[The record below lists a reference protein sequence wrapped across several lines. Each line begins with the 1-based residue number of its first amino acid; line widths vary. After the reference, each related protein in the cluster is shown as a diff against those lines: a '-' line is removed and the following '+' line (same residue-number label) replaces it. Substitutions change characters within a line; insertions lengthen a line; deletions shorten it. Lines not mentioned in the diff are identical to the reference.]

1 MSKIYK
7 VEIGGRDL
15 CFETGRL
22 AQQASGSVL
31 VRHGENAVLVTA
43 VLSDST
49 REGIDFLPLTVDYLE
64 KAYAAGRVPGGFFRR
79 EIGRPSEKE
88 TLTSRLI
95 DRPLRPLFP
104 KGLTNEIQI
113 IATVLSGDMENDPDI
128 AALNGA
134 AAAIAISDIPFA
146 GPVAAVRVAKIDGQL
161 VANPTNSQV
170 KDSTLNLIVA
180 GIPQGLV
187 MVEGGAAMA
196 QEEEVL
202 EALFFAHEQIQP
214 ILETIMAMG
223 REIGQPK
230 REFAPP
236 PDYTELRQ
244 KIEVLAKDRILA
256 AVTQPEKKARHHAMG
271 LVRQEVLAELGEA
284 IAGQEKAALG
294 LVNEL
299 QKKLVRDFVLR
310 EQRRVDGRGYSDV
323 RDITGEVGLLSR
335 SHGSAV
341 FTRGETQ
348 ALAVATLGTP
358 SDEQKIETLVGE
370 TFKSFMLHYNFP
382 PYSVGETRM
391 LRGPGRREI
400 GHGALAE
407 RAISR
412 VLPTAEEFPYTI
424 RLVSEILS
432 SNGSSSMATVC
443 GSSMAL
449 MDAGVPIKAAVA
461 GIAMGLI
468 RDEER
473 VAVLSDI
480 LGDEDALGDM
490 DFKVA
495 GTADG
500 ITALQMDIKMT
511 GLTREI
517 MSQALNQA
525 KAGRLHI
532 LGKMNEV
539 IATPNPELKEHAPKI
554 IVIQINPDKIREVIG
569 PGGKMVKQIV
579 AATGIKIDIED
590 DGRIHI
596 SSSDQKAA
604 DEAIRM
610 INEITE
616 EAEIGKVYTG
626 KVKKIMDFGAFV
638 EILPGTDGLVHI
650 SELAHHRVKTVDEV
664 LKEGDIVTVKV
675 LDVDRAGKIRL
686 SRKALLEPAE
696 GEVVQES
703 ERRPQ
708 SDRRRDSDRRPGRD
722 PKKRSE

>member
-1 MSKIYK
+1 MTKIYS

-15 CFETGRL
+15 HFETGHL

-31 VRHGENAVLVTA
+31 VRYGENAVLVTA
-43 VLSDST
+43 VMSDSV
-49 REGIDFLPLTVDYLE
+49 REGIDFLPLTVDYME

-104 KGLTNEIQI
+104 KGVVNEIQI
-113 IATVLSGDMENDPDI
+113 VATVFSGDMEVDPDI
-128 AALNGA
+128 VALNGA
-134 AAAIAISDIPFA
+134 AAALAISDIPFN
-146 GPVAAVRVAKIDGQL
+146 GPVAAVRVGKVDGQL
-161 VANPTNSQV
+161 VVNPTNFQL
-170 KDSTLNLIVA
+170 KESTLNLIVA
-180 GIPQGLV
+180 GAPQGLV
-187 MVEGGAAMA
+187 MVEAGAKMV

-202 EALFFAHEQIQP
+202 EALFFAQEQLKP
-214 ILETIMAMG
+214 ILELMQSMG
-223 REIGQPK
+223 REIGRPK
-230 REFAPP
+230 RELPEA

-244 KIEVLAKDRILA
+244 KIEALARDKILA
-256 AVTQPEKKARHHAMG
+256 AVAIPEKKSRNQALDQASG
-271 LVRQEVLAELGEA
+271 ELLAELGPEVE
-284 IAGQEKAALG
+284 GQEKVTGNLFS
-294 LVNEL
+294 EIK
-299 QKKLVRDFVLR
+299 KKLVRHLVLT
-310 EQRRVDGRGYSDV
+310 EQRRIDGRGYDEV
-323 RDITGEVGLLSR
+323 RTITGEVGMLSR
-335 SHGSAV
+335 THGSAV

-370 TFKSFMLHYNFP
+370 TFKAFMLHYNFP

-407 RAISR
+407 RAISQ
-412 VLPTAEEFPYTI
+412 VLPSAEEFPYTI
-424 RLVSEILS
+424 RIVSEILS

-443 GSSMAL
+443 GASMAL
-449 MDAGVPIKAAVA
+449 MDAGVPIKSAVA
-461 GIAMGLI
+461 GVAMGLI
-468 RDEER
+468 KEDDR

-480 LGDEDALGDM
+480 LGDEDSLGDM

-495 GTADG
+495 GTSQG

-517 MSQALNQA
+517 MGKALSQAREA
-525 KAGRLHI
+525 RLHI

-539 IATPNPELKEHAPKI
+539 IDAPSPTLKEHAPKI
-554 IVIQINPDKIREVIG
+554 IVITINPDKIREVIG
-569 PGGKMVKQIV
+569 PGGKMVKSIV

-610 INEITE
+610 INEITA
-616 EAEIGKVYTG
+616 EAEIGATYKG
-626 KVKKIMDFGAFV
+626 IVKKIMDFGAFV

-650 SELAHHRVKTVDEV
+650 SELAHRRVKTVDEI
-664 LKEGDIVTVKV
+664 LKEGDEVMVKV
-675 LDVDRAGKIRL
+675 LDVDRQGKIRL
-686 SRKALLEPAE
+686 SRKALLPQEGPPQEPE
-696 GEVVQES
+696 
-703 ERRPQ
+703 
-708 SDRRRDSDRRPGRD
+708 RRRDRV